1 MTEEA
6 RAHLFEPFFTTKDVG
21 KGTGLGLASVYGIV
35 RQSNGVITGDS
46 ERGAGS
52 VFTMYFPVATA
63 AAGAGGP
70 SADGGSDSERETI
83 LLVEDEDAVRA
94 IVSTVLRRQGYHV
107 LEAATPTIA
116 DAIFAQRNGAI
127 DLLLTDVVMP
137 DMSGPALAQRLIE
150 LRPELRVLFI
160 SGYADVAVQPQI
172 GGPNVNF
179 LSKPFQASALTARV
193 AQILGARARAQVRP

>member
-1 MTEEA
+1 
-6 RAHLFEPFFTTKDVG
+6 
-21 KGTGLGLASVYGIV
+21 
-35 RQSNGVITGDS
+35 
-46 ERGAGS
+46 
-52 VFTMYFPVATA
+52 
-63 AAGAGGP
+63 
-70 SADGGSDSERETI
+70 
-83 LLVEDEDAVRA
+83 
-94 IVSTVLRRQGYHV
+94 VLQRQGYHV

-116 DAIFAQRNGAI
+116 GAIFAQRNGAV

-137 DMSGPALAQRLIE
+137 EMSGPALAQRLIE

-193 AQILGARARAQVRP
+193 AQILGANARAEVRP

>member
-1 MTEEA
+1 M
-6 RAHLFEPFFTTKDVG
+6 LWEPFFTTKDVG

-46 ERGAGS
+46 EAGAGS
-52 VFTMYFPVATA
+52 VFTMYFPVASA
-63 AAGAGGP
+63 AATGGGAA
-70 SADGGSDSERETI
+70 SADGARDSERETI

-94 IVSTVLRRQGYHV
+94 IVSTVLQRQGYHV

-116 DAIFAQRNGAI
+116 GAIFAQRNGAV

-137 DMSGPALAQRLIE
+137 EMSGPALAQRLIE
-150 LRPELRVLFI
+150 APAALRGLFI

-193 AQILGARARAQVRP
+193 AQILGAHARAEVRP